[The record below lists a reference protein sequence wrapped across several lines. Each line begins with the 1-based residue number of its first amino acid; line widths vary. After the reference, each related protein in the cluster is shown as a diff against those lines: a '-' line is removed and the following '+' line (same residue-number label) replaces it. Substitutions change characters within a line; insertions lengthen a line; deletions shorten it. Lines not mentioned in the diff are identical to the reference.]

1 MDTFV
6 LIVNVSLLLV
16 ICKFI
21 QVAMKVYAAGK
32 FQEHERKKNTESAS
46 STSMFSIV
54 SIVVFF
60 LLLSHTIHL
69 YLWAIALLVM
79 GALAASEDAIYFAL
93 ATYTTAGYGDIVLG
107 PEYRI
112 FGAMAAVNGVLA
124 FGLTTAFLVAF
135 FRRYSALLSDD

>member
-1 MDTFV
+1 
-6 LIVNVSLLLV
+6 
-16 ICKFI
+16 
-21 QVAMKVYAAGK
+21 
-32 FQEHERKKNTESAS
+32 
-46 STSMFSIV
+46 MFSIV